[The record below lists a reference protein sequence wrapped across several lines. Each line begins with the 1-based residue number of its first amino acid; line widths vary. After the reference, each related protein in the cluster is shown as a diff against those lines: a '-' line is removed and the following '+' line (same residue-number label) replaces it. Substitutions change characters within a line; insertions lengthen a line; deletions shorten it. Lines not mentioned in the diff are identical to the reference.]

1 MKSFANKINRYLF
14 HPVIGTIWCLHRVI
28 PERSL
33 YKSNRDLEITPN
45 YLEHLIT
52 NKIEMGFHFVDIDTF
67 VAASS
72 KVLKKR
78 KLINISFDDGF
89 ADVFL
94 YAYPILKKY
103 RIPFTLYVT
112 TDMPDGN
119 ADLWWLQL
127 EALANGDTEWFE
139 QTMEQIYK
147 SGKNIAASMH
157 AITSSQIDTTLSKKM
172 SITWE
177 QLRTMVSD
185 GLCTVGSHGVSHSA
199 MSLLSKDNAL
209 AELNHSRDRLQEML
223 GVEIQ
228 HYSYPHSM
236 FNDTTNHLVWQ
247 SGYQTAV
254 VGYGGLT
261 RFSKGNKFFYRDY
274 IVQP

>member
-1 MKSFANKINRYLF
+1 MVLTNKIYNKIL
-14 HPVIGTIWCLHRVI
+14 HPKIGWIWCLHRVV
-28 PERSL
+28 PDRSSF
-33 YKSNRDLEITPN
+33 KSNRDLEITPSF
-45 YLEHLIT
+45 LEYIIT
-52 NKIEMGFHFVDIDTF
+52 NRLDQGFHFVDLDTF
-67 VAASS
+67 VEAASIFPP
-72 KVLKKR
+72 KR

-89 ADVFL
+89 ADVFIH
-94 YAYPILKKY
+94 AYPILKKY

-112 TDMPDGN
+112 TDMPDN
-119 ADLWWLQL
+119 KADLWWLQL

-209 AELNHSRDRLQEML
+209 AELNNSRDRLQEML

-261 RFSKGNKFFYRDY
+261 RFSKGKKFFYRDY